1 MSSTSPPT
9 LPERV
14 SESND
19 VVDEVLD
26 LPPLPPINPK
36 SLSSV
41 PLTYSLDDSLSTITI
56 IRQLETYSSPLMNE
70 ASDLFT
76 INAFGQDNVKSKLVT
91 IKLNESN
98 DISEEDIDFW
108 YSYIED
114 YSNQLIRDKRI
125 EELERHIG
133 SGIPNNLR
141 SLVYL
146 KTLQVRYKLNKE
158 TYNTLLKKANNS
170 QTSKNQQVYIDSLA
184 IDSNLKE
191 VLTIFNYYT
200 NEVITPRAAKLEAI
214 NSETAS
220 NAFESNNNLPPNN
233 FVICV
238 SKLVAEIPN
247 LLNEEVLFLLLK
259 FNKLFINLIKDEF
272 FYKANRSLE
281 DLCPKVFSYITK
293 QGINLTTFYK
303 KTLFSFFNNQI
314 PNSEILFILL
324 DFIVIEGFDF
334 IHRLLV
340 AVFNANESY
349 IMTLDGD
356 DLNEF
361 LNSSHF
367 FDALSR
373 QEEKVDISSVLKYEP
388 DIIKYENE
396 FHLLHANSLNNNNN
410 ELTNLKEVNDDLI
423 IKINELKQQ
432 LENLKNTHSEIL
444 NQGDEHYKELQGKEK
459 EKIEL
464 TAVKDELVEKYEHLS
479 MKENVKNTIK
489 ANKEFATRN
498 ADLETQISA
507 MKKKIEEKKTKLAKY
522 STK

>member
-1 MSSTSPPT
+1 MSSTSLPP
-9 LPERV
+9 LPERK
-14 SESND
+14 SESENVLD
-19 VVDEVLD
+19 GVLD
-26 LPPLPPINPK
+26 LPALPPRNPK
-36 SLSSV
+36 SLASV
-41 PLTYSLDDSLSTITI
+41 PLTYTLSDSLSTVTI

-76 INAFGQDNVKSKLVT
+76 INSVSQDNVKSKLDT
-91 IKLNESN
+91 IKLNKSDN
-98 DISEEDIDFW
+98 DSEEDMDFW
-108 YSYIED
+108 CTYIED
-114 YSNQLIRDKRI
+114 YSNQLVRDKRI
-125 EELERHIG
+125 EELERHILN
-133 SGIPNNLR
+133 GIPDNIR

-170 QTSKNQQVYIDSLA
+170 QTTKNQQVYIDSLA

-214 NSETAS
+214 NNETA
-220 NAFESNNNLPPNN
+220 NNGFESNKNLPPNN

-238 SKLVAEIPN
+238 SKLVAAIPN
-247 LLNEEVLFLLLK
+247 LQNEEMLFLLLK

-281 DLCPKVFSYITK
+281 DLCPELFVYITK

-303 KTLFSFFNNQI
+303 KALFSFFNNQI
-314 PNSEILFILL
+314 LDTGILFTLL

-340 AVFNANESY
+340 AVFKANESY
-349 IMTLDGD
+349 IMTLDGNE
-356 DLNEF
+356 LNEF
-361 LNSSHF
+361 LNSSKF
-367 FDALSR
+367 FDAMSR
-373 QEEKVDISSVLKYEP
+373 LEERVEISSVLKYEP
-388 DIIKYENE
+388 EIIKYENE

-423 IKINELKQQ
+423 IKINELRQQ

-444 NQGDEHYKELQGKEK
+444 NQGDEHYKELQEKEK
-459 EKIEL
+459 EKTEL
-464 TAVKDELVEKYEHLS
+464 TALKDELVEKYEHLS
-479 MKENVKNTIK
+479 MKENVKNTTK
-489 ANKEFATRN
+489 VNKEFATRN
-498 ADLETQISA
+498 SDLEAQISA
-507 MKKKIEEKKTKLAKY
+507 IKKKIEEKNAKLAKY